1 MCMTLPRALVASML
15 LLTADTLVA
24 QHAAH
29 EMGGMPMDS
38 TAHAWHV
45 MGQAI
50 PLLTRA
56 SPSAGGVTKTEAT
69 PTQPILMARGR
80 WRETLALD
88 ATFDA
93 EGRAMRGGEVNTG
106 GAGGGFVDRRDPHT
120 YVHEVMASSLAG

>member
-1 MCMTLPRALVASML
+1 MRMTLPRALVAVML
-15 LLTADTLVA
+15 LLSADTLVA

-56 SPSAGGVTKTEAT
+56 SPSAGGVTQTGAT
-69 PTQPILMARGR
+69 LTQPILLARGP
-80 WRETLALD
+80 WRETLAFD

-93 EGRAMRGGEVNTG
+93 EGLTMPDGALYTG
-106 GAGGGFVDRRDPHT
+106 GAGEGLVDRRPPHT
-120 YVHEVMASSLAG
+120 HVHQI